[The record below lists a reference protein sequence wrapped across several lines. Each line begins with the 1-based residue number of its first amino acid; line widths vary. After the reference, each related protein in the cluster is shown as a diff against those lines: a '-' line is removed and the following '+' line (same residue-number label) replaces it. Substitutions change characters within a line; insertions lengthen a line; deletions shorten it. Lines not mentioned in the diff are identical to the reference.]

1 MKKYLMT
8 GMAAIVACAAMT
20 SCSNHEAT
28 DGGQIVEMKYESVF
42 KQTFGEPAANQDWG
56 FASRVLGGTRGA
68 RPESNMWGTGELAN
82 YPKPADITSE
92 ELAAVLAVFNQEG
105 EEHYTALV
113 DFHNFFVQQVYSTE
127 LGRSHMNKLQCV
139 EPVKVPDNPE
149 VDPYW
154 PYTLDWNNLQACH
167 VSNFNTGAYSGNK
180 DQGCMLMLDCSTSDW
195 SYSQS
200 QGGGQ
205 DIHFFRME
213 KIGDYYYV
221 GLDYASF
228 RQASE
233 NENEQYDRD
242 CVYNDWIVKI
252 VPGNG
257 ESSHIVNKA
266 KQYECR
272 IICEDLTAST
282 GTDFDFN
289 DVVFNLK
296 YTEGVN
302 KTFVTIYAAGGTL
315 PLYVAGKEV
324 HQLFK
329 EANPDKTITT
339 KTMINTGY
347 AGGANDLAPVSFEL
361 EGQISPA
368 DVEVRVEKE
377 GALIPLKSE
386 VGEPAAKIAVNPD
399 FEWCAEFQPIQQK
412 YPNFSNFVKDG
423 NINWY

>member
-1 MKKYLMT
+1 MKKTLIT
-8 GMAAIVACAAMT
+8 IVAAMAVGT
-20 SCSNHEAT
+20 AFVGCSNHDAT
-28 DGGQIVEMKYESVF
+28 TAGEVVNMKYEAAF
-42 KQTFGEPAANQDWG
+42 KQTFGEPAPNQDWG
-56 FASRVLGGTRGA
+56 FASRTLGTRGA
-68 RPESNMWGTGELAN
+68 DERSNMWGTGELAN

-149 VDPYW
+149 VNPYW

-272 IICEDLTAST
+272 VICEDLTAAT

-302 KTFVTIYAAGGTL
+302 KTFVTVYAAGGTL
-315 PLYVAGKEV
+315 PLYLQGKEV

-329 EANPDKTITT
+329 EANPDKNITV
-339 KTMINTGY
+339 KTMINTGI
-347 AGGANDLAPVSFEL
+347 GDELAPVSFTL
-361 EGQISPA
+361 DGQISPA
-368 DVEVRVEKE
+368 AIEIRVEKDGE
-377 GALIPLKSE
+377 LIPLKSE
-386 VGEPAAKIAVNPD
+386 VGQPTAKIAVDPD
-399 FEWCAEFQPIQQK
+399 FEWCAEREDIQKK
-412 YPNFSNFVKDG
+412 YPSFSSYVKNG

>member
-1 MKKYLMT
+1 MMKKYLMT

-56 FASRVLGGTRGA
+56 FASRVLSGTRGA
-68 RPESNMWGTGELAN
+68 QPESNLWGDAN
-82 YPKPADITSE
+82 NGFGDYPKPADITPE
-92 ELAAVLAVFNQEG
+92 ERKAVLAVFNQKG

-113 DFHNFFVQQVYSTE
+113 DYHNFFVQQVSSTE
-127 LGRSHMNKLQCV
+127 IGREHMNELACLVAQQTK
-139 EPVKVPDNPE
+139 
-149 VDPYW
+149 YW
-154 PYTLDWNNLQACH
+154 PRTYDYNNLTLTD
-167 VSNFNTGAYSGNK
+167 VNNFNAGAYSDGEDK
-180 DQGCMLMLDCSTSDW
+180 YEQGCMLMLGSSTTDW
-195 SYSQS
+195 AYKTS
-200 QGGGQ
+200 QGGGEVL
-205 DIHFFRME
+205 HFFRME

-221 GLDYASF
+221 GFDYASF

-233 NENEQYDRD
+233 NANEQYDRD
-242 CVYNDWIVKI
+242 LVYNDWIVKI
-252 VPGNG
+252 VPGLG
-257 ESSHIVNKA
+257 ESSNLP